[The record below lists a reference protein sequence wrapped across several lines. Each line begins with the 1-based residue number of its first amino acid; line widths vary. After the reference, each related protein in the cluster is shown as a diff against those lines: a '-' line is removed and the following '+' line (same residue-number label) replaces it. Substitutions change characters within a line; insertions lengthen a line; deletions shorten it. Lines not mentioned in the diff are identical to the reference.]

1 MVTSGAG
8 IGFIARY
15 NLRHLPG
22 VVALLPQLAIP
33 PLQCWLAV
41 HREIRSNRLIRRAY
55 DFLATAIPAELSAG

>member
-1 MVTSGAG
+1 MHREPA
-8 IGFIARY
+8 
-15 NLRHLPG
+15 LPG

-55 DFLATAIPAELSAG
+55 DFLAAAIPAELSAG